1 MVSDDPF
8 SNNGFD
14 GGISGGEFEAV
25 VDVRRAPEGI
35 CIVQLMNVSQERSK
49 SSGNKMWVWEFAI
62 RKYTDPAEVGDEFNG
77 EIVKVFTA
85 LSKSAMWKLEETL
98 KALGVKIGDAGAVK
112 FSKDQVIGVVCKA
125 AIEHSVYNDKPQ
137 VNIKALAPHPS
148 GAGTKEPLPD
158 IHGTSAGFGED
169 IPF

>member
-1 MVSDDPF
+1 MGSDDPF
-8 SNNGFD
+8 DQSFE
-14 GGISGGEFEAV
+14 GGIVGGDFEAT

-35 CIVQLMNVSQERSK
+35 CLVQLMNVTAERSK
-49 SSGNKMWVWEFAI
+49 SSGNRMWVWEFAI
-62 RKYTDPAEVGDEFNG
+62 RKYLDPADVGEDFNG

-98 KALGVKIGDAGAVK
+98 KALGVPIGEGGAVK
-112 FSKDQVIGVVCKA
+112 FSKEQVLGVVCKA
-125 AIEHSVYNDKPQ
+125 AIKHSVYNDKPQ
-137 VNIKALAPHPS
+137 VNIQALGPHPS

-158 IHGTSAGFGED
+158 IHATPAGFGGED